1 MGRQQDDRMTFSW
14 WTLATISSGC
24 QHQTRTEKVKILFE
38 NQIQIYFWQK
48 IKHFALS
55 TFKIIFIFL
64 NTLLTVKFEKISG

>member
-14 WTLATISSGC
+14 WTLATMISSGC
-24 QHQTRTEKVKILFE
+24 QHQTREGKILFG